1 MDTTGPEILTR
12 DELVARARALASALR
27 SRAEEAERN
36 RIIPVESIDEMR
48 EAGLFRALQPRKYG
62 GFEHDFNALAEI
74 TFELARGCASSGWLG
89 GLAIGNQWLAGLF
102 PEAAQD
108 EIWGADPDA
117 IVFAV
122 FTVTT
127 TAEKAQGGYRFSGSW
142 GFASGCEI
150 GQWFCLGLRLPPE
163 DGDAPAT
170 PAIVMVRAGDY
181 SVEDD
186 WFASGLV
193 ATGSKRVV
201 CEDVFV
207 PAHRTLTFA
216 EFATGTTPGSRLYDN
231 RVFAL
236 PALVVLPSI
245 LCMPALGA
253 LQGAIDDFVGRVGK
267 RQTLSG
273 FVAGGDRVGEFATVQ
288 SRIGGAAAALAAG
301 KALIEAD
308 LAETHA
314 LALRDEPITVDRRI
328 RSRLVQAYV
337 ADIAVRGI
345 DGLFRATGGA
355 GLYLGEPIQRAWR
368 DIHAVSHHASL
379 NWDAVSTM
387 YGQHALGLEPI
398 GRY

>member
-1 MDTTGPEILTR
+1 MDTEGPKILTR
-12 DELVARARALASALR
+12 DELVARARALAPTLR
-27 SRAEEAERN
+27 SRAEEAEQN
-36 RIIPVESIDEMR
+36 RIIPFESIDEMR
-48 EAGLFRALQPRKYG
+48 EAGLFRILQPRKYG
-62 GFEHDFNALAEI
+62 GFEHDFNTLAEVS
-74 TFELARGCASSGWLG
+74 FELARGCASSGWLG
-89 GLAIGNQWLAGLF
+89 GLAIGNQWLAALF

-108 EIWGADPDA
+108 EIWGGDPDA
-117 IVFAV
+117 LVFSV

-127 TAEKAQGGYRFSGSW
+127 TAEKAEGGYRFSGSW
-142 GFASGCEI
+142 GFASGCEM
-150 GQWFCLGLRLPPE
+150 GQWFCLGLRLPLE

-170 PAIVMVRAGDY
+170 PAMVLIRAEDY

-186 WFASGLV
+186 WFATGLV

-201 CEDVFV
+201 CKDVFV
-207 PAHRTLTFA
+207 PAHRILTFA
-216 EFATGTTPGSRLYDN
+216 EFVTGTTPGSRLYDN

-236 PALVVLPSI
+236 PAMVVLPSI

-273 FVAGGDRVGEFATVQ
+273 FAADGERIGGYATVQ

-308 LAETHA
+308 LADTHA
-314 LALRDEPITVDRRI
+314 QAQRSEPITVDRRI
-328 RSRLVQAYV
+328 RSRLIQAGV
-337 ADIAVRGI
+337 ADMAVRGI
-345 DGLFRATGGA
+345 DELYRATGGG
-355 GLYLGEPIQRAWR
+355 GLYLSEPIQRAWR
-368 DIHAVSHHASL
+368 DIHAASHHATL